1 MLTNK
6 AVIPAAGLGTRF
18 LPATKAQP
26 KEMIPVVD
34 KPAIALRV
42 SLKEQIQNDMKAA
55 LLSGNRFEGEVLR
68 SLKAVVL
75 NEEVSLGK
83 REEGLDDSAIEKLIA
98 KEVKKRQESIA
109 IYRQND
115 RTDLAENEQREV
127 EVLNQYLPKQLT
139 EAELLELAK
148 EVISQTGASNPQ
160 QMGQVIGAIKVKA
173 GAAADGAMV
182 AKIVKDLLTQ

>member
-1 MLTNK
+1 M
-6 AVIPAAGLGTRF
+6 
-18 LPATKAQP
+18 
-26 KEMIPVVD
+26 
-34 KPAIALRV
+34 